1 MFARFFKQEL
11 MWKWDTNT
19 TPLATNK
26 LHERNHSCSC
36 STATRHE
43 FELWPNVNTILYILT
58 DAKSCH
64 EQPRAARNYKELQ
77 RTAQKSHELP
87 RSTGDADS
95 KQEFQELPV
104 ATRSCQ
110 QQQRS
115 AKWCQKL
122 SIILHTARMYQ
133 VLTVTLTAHSYYR
146 AAKNVLKRP
155 GKNQLGSMIGDLA
168 EYDQIRTTYI
178 FTNKGQHTVD

>member
-1 MFARFFKQEL
+1 MQ
-11 MWKWDTNT
+11 
-19 TPLATNK
+19 
-26 LHERNHSCSC
+26 HSYE
-36 STATRHE
+36 A
-43 FELWPNVNTILYILT
+43 WVWAMPNVNTILYILT

-77 RTAQKSHELP
+77 RTAQKSHELT

-104 ATRSCQ
+104 DTRSCQ

-178 FTNKGQHTVD
+178 FTNKGQHNVD